1 MCIYYGLKYRFCV
14 NFNKIYLVLFALAF
28 GPHND
33 NNYIQTSL
41 LKLPFWALGS
51 SKWTLPLKTLYQF
64 F

>member
-14 NFNKIYLVLFALAF
+14 NFNKIYLVVFALAF

-41 LKLPFWALGS
+41 LQITFLGS
-51 SKWTLPLKTLYQF
+51 GVLKIDTSF
-64 F
+64 KNFISVF